1 MVQKSQLITSIII
14 NGGNAFFLI
23 YYIYDSYLHPIDL
36 LHITRWSFFLNS
48 IFTTICLICDIIIYH
63 SEKEETTIDMNYNIM
78 NDEDNKSQTGEDFII
93 VIKKLDNWNKN
104 KYGIVCNTFCYF
116 VSLGFLLLLFF
127 ENETMQVSKS
137 IKNVF
142 NCIYHHLIIQI
153 IIIINVFISER
164 QKHYFSWLYLAIILG
179 IYLSYIVIIWTVK
192 YHFQINAYFF
202 MREKT
207 KLFLFFCSLVT
218 CLFLFMCYLLNMFI
232 VNFRNKYNNKK
243 ISDKDILEDKSDE
256 KNFNLI

>member
-1 MVQKSQLITSIII
+1 MVQRSQLITSIII

-23 YYIYDSYLHPIDL
+23 YYIYDSYVHPIDL

-48 IFTTICLICDIIIYH
+48 IFTTICLICDIVIYY
-63 SEKEETTIDMNYNIM
+63 SEKEETSIDMNYNLM
-78 NDEDNKSQTGEDFII
+78 NDEDKSQKREDFII
-93 VIKKLDNWNKN
+93 MIKKLDNWNKN

-127 ENETMQVSKS
+127 ENNLMQVSKS

-164 QKHYFSWLYLAIILG
+164 QKHYFSWFYLTIILI
-179 IYLSYIVIIWTVK
+179 IYLSYIIIICIEK
-192 YHFQINAYFF
+192 YYFQINAYFF
-202 MREKT
+202 MIDKT
-207 KLFLFFCSLVT
+207 KLFLFFCALVS
-218 CLFLFMCYLLNMFI
+218 CLFLFICYLLNMYI
-232 VNFRNKYNNKK
+232 INFKNKYNNKK

-256 KNFNLI
+256 KNYNLI